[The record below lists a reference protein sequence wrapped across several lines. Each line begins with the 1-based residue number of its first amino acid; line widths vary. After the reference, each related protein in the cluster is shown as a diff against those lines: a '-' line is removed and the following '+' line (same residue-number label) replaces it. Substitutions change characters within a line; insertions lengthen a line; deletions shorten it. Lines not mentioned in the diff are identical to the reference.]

1 VRCGTQACIC
11 QDDIDA
17 SLAVLPI
24 FLSGCK
30 TLLILPG
37 ASYSTRLWWY
47 VRTDSHHA
55 LSATL
60 TPARLLRVSELS
72 VVEIFVFLQMGG
84 DRTRMIIRPLELG
97 DEDLHRSLLQFDAR
111 KAQCFLAKDRQ
122 KLLAVVE
129 ASFGTFGPFN
139 RIVRGFF
146 AEEWDES
153 ARAATRR
160 GFRSSSAA
168 ASSSTAAVD
177 VEMEPAV
184 DGLADRV
191 L

>member
-37 ASYSTRLWWY
+37 ASYSTRLWC
-47 VRTDSHHA
+47 
-55 LSATL
+55 
-60 TPARLLRVSELS
+60 

-146 AEEWDES
+146 AEEWDEIES
-153 ARAATRR
+153 GRAATRR